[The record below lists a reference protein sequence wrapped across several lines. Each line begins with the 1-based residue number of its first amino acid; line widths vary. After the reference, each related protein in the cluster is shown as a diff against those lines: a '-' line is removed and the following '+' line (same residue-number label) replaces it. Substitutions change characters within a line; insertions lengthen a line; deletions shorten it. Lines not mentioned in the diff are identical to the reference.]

1 MPIEVLKRIDD
12 PRLVLGIAEV
22 EGGEVREASA
32 ELKAIAAEL
41 AARIIETAWEIP
53 EEQRR
58 SVRNLLKLGGFSA
71 TGRNRPAHE
80 LLVNDLKERGEFHHI
95 NNVVDVNNVLSLE
108 TLLPISIFDLD
119 KLTAPVSVRIGE
131 VGEGYV
137 FNASGQWLDVKRCI
151 VCCHHPAGAPGAGD
165 VGEPIGSPVK
175 DSMATKLF
183 PPASRILGV
192 IYGPSE
198 TCSAAQM
205 AAHAQRF
212 AELLAQE
219 TGGRI
224 VQSRVL

>member
-1 MPIEVLKRIDD
+1 MPIEVLRRIDD
-12 PRLVLGIAEV
+12 ARLILGVAEV

-32 ELKAIAAEL
+32 ELKAIAAEM
-41 AARIIETAWEIP
+41 AARIIETAWQIP

-108 TLLPISIFDLD
+108 TLLPISIFDVD

-151 VCCHHPAGAPGAGD
+151 VCCHHPAGIGD

-198 TCSAAQM
+198 TCSATQM

-212 AELLAQE
+212 AELLESE

-224 VQSRVL
+224 VQSAVL